1 MNLLFRERMGQML
14 LGGALVMQFIGY
26 MWIKQVVKI
35 EV

>member
-1 MNLLFRERMGQML
+1 ML
-14 LGGALVMQFIGY
+14 VAAMVMQFIGY